1 MYSSSLLNI
10 VFVNSVRFL
19 LFRKYPGIWM
29 GLILFLLH
37 EICIFL
43 TMKSK
48 LLGWRTNMCPHML
61 MRKKNTGFEEA

>member
-10 VFVNSVRFL
+10 IFVNSVRFL

-48 LLGWRTNMCPHML
+48 
-61 MRKKNTGFEEA
+61 